1 MLKKKKRC
9 EVSMNKFEQYIKTT
23 PEYKD
28 LVLQHGERLFIKH
41 EGEYNILTMRLA
53 HRLWVRLEAVNLVMH
68 EYYTGSFIG
77 IEQLAGEVSFALI
90 NGDSGAVDVPLSTNK
105 VVLGFNFDNYTPM
118 SSK

>member
-1 MLKKKKRC
+1 
-9 EVSMNKFEQYIKTT
+9 MNKFEQYIKTT

-53 HRLWVRLEAVNLVMH
+53 HRLWVRL
-68 EYYTGSFIG
+68 
-77 IEQLAGEVSFALI
+77 
-90 NGDSGAVDVPLSTNK
+90 DAVDVPLNTNK